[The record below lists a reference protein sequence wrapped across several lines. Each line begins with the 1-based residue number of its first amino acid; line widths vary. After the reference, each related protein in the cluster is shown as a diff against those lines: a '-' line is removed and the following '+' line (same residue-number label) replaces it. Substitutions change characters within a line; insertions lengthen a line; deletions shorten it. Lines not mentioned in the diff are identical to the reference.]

1 MVEINLKDLKLITL
15 KTNSYTILKNL
26 ISLKNLIKFKQD
38 FCWYSLDIV
47 SVICFIRKINL
58 KVIYKTFE
66 IV

>member
-38 FCWYSLDIV
+38 FC
-47 SVICFIRKINL
+47 
-58 KVIYKTFE
+58 
-66 IV
+66 